1 MEVKRI
7 LTVGTLV
14 LFALAMMAGIAQAS
28 TVFAENPAAHGLL
41 VGASV
46 FALLAAAGLLAP
58 VLGTTLATDAVR
70 TWEVGDV
77 EEYGVIASDIIYG
90 GAAVGDNGNGY
101 ARPLVAGDPFL
112 GFAESRADNSA
123 TATDGYIN
131 VRVKTKG
138 KIYLPINS
146 LAITDRGKSV
156 YASDDNT
163 FTLTKGA
170 NTYIGYV
177 ERYVASG
184 YGIVVFDATPER
196 DTMGAFGSATSK
208 MGNTISSGRTAAKNI
223 YGDDGAAALTA
234 GAYRTLVGRM
244 LLNNAITTGDIS
256 VFGIE
261 GHLKVN
267 ANITTGAHQAGV
279 HGKTEVVAGKT
290 LTSMVAGVQAYVE
303 LPSTAVIASG
313 YILSAFRAWAQDLGG
328 THTGKAAIFDI
339 PNPAAGTWD
348 FFFHMGSAPGGM
360 EAKATALN
368 GLTSSHRLI
377 CEIDT
382 TTVYIPIITTWS

>member
-1 MEVKRI
+1 MKRI
-7 LTVGTLV
+7 LTVGMLV

-28 TVFAENPAAHGLL
+28 TVFAENPMAHGL
-41 VGASV
+41 VVSAAV

-58 VLGTTLATDAVR
+58 VLGTTLAADAVR

-90 GAAVGDNGNGY
+90 GAAVGDNGSGY

-112 GFAESRADNSA
+112 GFAESKADNSA

-138 KIYLPINS
+138 KIYLPITS

-184 YGIVVFDATPER
+184 YGIVVFDASPER
-196 DTMGAFGSATSK
+196 DTMGAFGSTTSK
-208 MGNTISSGRTAAKNI
+208 MGNTISSERTAVKNI

-234 GAYRTLVGRM
+234 GAYRTVLGRL

-256 VFGIE
+256 IFGVE
-261 GHLKVN
+261 GHVKVN
-267 ANITTGAHQAGV
+267 ANITTGAHQGGV
-279 HGKTEVVAGKT
+279 IGKTEVVAGKT
-290 LTSMVAGVQAYVE
+290 VTSRACGVMGYVE
-303 LPSTAVIASG
+303 LPSTAVIGAG
-313 YILSAFRAWAQDLGG
+313 AVLSAFRAWAQDLGG
-328 THTGKAAIFDI
+328 THTGDAAVMDI

-348 FFFHMGSAPGGM
+348 LFLNLGSATGCIADTGAGGGTS
-360 EAKATALN
+360 KYLKCKINGTAY
-368 GLTSSHRLI
+368 SILI
-377 CEIDT
+377 KSDA
-382 TTVYIPIITTWS
+382 